1 MELAERVIKKE
12 EEPELRVVDRSVVAP
27 AEQAQQPAE
36 AARERLIL
44 ALQQQKKDAEAAQA
58 AAVAKAAQSASLAA
72 RDARAAQVATE
83 VAEAASA
90 AIQRLRNVH
99 VKKEEDEEEIPSPFE
114 WPEAPQ
120 PSAPIWG
127 CDVGALVMAPVI
139 SCMPAGAQNPG

>member
-12 EEPELRVVDRSVVAP
+12 EEPELREVDRNIAAQMAP

-36 AARERLIL
+36 SAARERLIL

-58 AAVAKAAQSASLAA
+58 AAVAKAAQSGSLAA

-90 AIQRLRNVH
+90 AIQRLSNVH
-99 VKKEEDEEEIPSPFE
+99 VKKEEDEEEIRGLSNGRRRPNQVRLSGAAMQ
-114 WPEAPQ
+114 EASSWHP
-120 PSAPIWG
+120 
-127 CDVGALVMAPVI
+127 
-139 SCMPAGAQNPG
+139 